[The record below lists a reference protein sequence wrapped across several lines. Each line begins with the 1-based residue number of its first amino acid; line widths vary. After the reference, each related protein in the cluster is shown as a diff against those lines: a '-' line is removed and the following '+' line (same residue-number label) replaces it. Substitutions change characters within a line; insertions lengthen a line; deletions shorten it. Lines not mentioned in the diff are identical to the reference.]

1 MVNIPKQLN
10 KDEIGFLNFLNET
23 DIALSSMFPEDD
35 DKSEE
40 EVLKTKEVNVE
51 RVNSNVIIVSK
62 ASTLENDNNII
73 TSSMLQ

>member
-1 MVNIPKQLN
+1 MPKHSN

>member
-1 MVNIPKQLN
+1 MPKHSN

-62 ASTLENDNNII
+62 ASTVENDNII
-73 TSSMLQ
+73 TSSIIQ